1 MVSAR
6 LRLKLL
12 WLALFA
18 FGVQM
23 VVADFHHHVS
33 RGSGIASRAITAGM
47 CRPSNDRP
55 CAPHQNDHDGCVLCW
70 ATAIAATSL
79 TPVSFDMPP
88 PAFAQGVRLRAD
100 EPQVVRLARFTEAR
114 ARGPPLVAH
123 G

>member
-23 VVADFHHHVS
+23 AVADFHHHVS
-33 RGSGIASRAITAGM
+33 PGSGIASRAITAGM
-47 CRPSNDRP
+47 CRPSNARP

-79 TPVSFDMPP
+79 TPVSFDMPL
-88 PAFAQGVRLRAD
+88 PAIVQGVRLRVD
-100 EPQVVRLARFTEAR
+100 QTQVSRLERFTETR
-114 ARGPPLVAH
+114 ARGPPLFAH